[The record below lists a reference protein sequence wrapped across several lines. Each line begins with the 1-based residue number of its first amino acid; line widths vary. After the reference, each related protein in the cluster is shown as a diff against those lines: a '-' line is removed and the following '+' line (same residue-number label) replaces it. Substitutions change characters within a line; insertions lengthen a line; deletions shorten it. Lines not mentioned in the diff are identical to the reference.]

1 MSSAPNCPE
10 PPLRSHCSDPHKGVR
25 SRGAVRVGIARG
37 WVASGAGVAGGRRG
51 SPVGAGVPLWRGCS
65 ELPRAAT
72 PPRIVRALKGGTRG
86 VARGLGG
93 VKDGMEAHVGVGVTG
108 GCGGA
113 SLCRGCSELPRAA
126 APIALFLCRG
136 KGGRGG
142 GTAPGLSL
150 WGRGGRRGGS
160 SAGSPWISIH
170 RNVCVGPSAELPHP
184 PRPPAPF
191 CAPPQPHRPP
201 PLKTRRG
208 PRWGAAGPGA
218 ADPLP
223 PPPPRNSD
231 GAGKKNPLCVG
242 SGVEARGVWLGLRI
256 EDRIRASGTRL
267 RAAPGSPSRVG
278 PRPAWVTALL
288 CSPRGSARSEVG
300 WRRALKII
308 YISVV
313 RGREARTTPSPRS
326 PRAHPQPFLQW
337 GPREAR
343 GWGGRGGLVGAAHT
357 ALCGVG
363 GGGKWSGGEGGDGWV
378 SGKSERGGCRVRLPG
393 SGGGKGGSWGAYGGP
408 WGGGGR
414 CQWGTR
420 RGWGTGTA
428 VHRCAQNNGTGVHL
442 GHGGALGGGS
452 VRLPP

>member
-223 PPPPRNSD
+223 PPLRGTAAERGRKIPFVS
-231 GAGKKNPLCVG
+231 GAAWKRGGCGWG
-242 SGVEARGVWLGLRI
+242 SGSRIGSERAELGS
-256 EDRIRASGTRL
+256 EQRL
-267 RAAPGSPSRVG
+267 A
-278 PRPAWVTALL
+278 PRPAWVPV
-288 CSPRGSARSEVG
+288 PRG
-300 WRRALKII
+300 
-308 YISVV
+308 
-313 RGREARTTPSPRS
+313 
-326 PRAHPQPFLQW
+326 
-337 GPREAR
+337 
-343 GWGGRGGLVGAAHT
+343 
-357 ALCGVG
+357 
-363 GGGKWSGGEGGDGWV
+363 
-378 SGKSERGGCRVRLPG
+378 
-393 SGGGKGGSWGAYGGP
+393 
-408 WGGGGR
+408 
-414 CQWGTR
+414 
-420 RGWGTGTA
+420 
-428 VHRCAQNNGTGVHL
+428 
-442 GHGGALGGGS
+442 
-452 VRLPP
+452 